1 MMRLAATWLLHASSL
16 ACVGAACAVGEVAP
30 QTRPRTV
37 LYVYVVGAARSLATT
52 AANLEGLLCGGAD
65 AWADGLPVVP
75 LLHVWANS
83 SCDRDVVVPPFFAA
97 ALVNFTMNS
106 LDGAMVK
113 LIARSARTSVER
125 TRAIQ
130 FTAQLFHLRNSTG
143 VLLRSSLKQARALG
157 AARTRGVCRAQVA
170 PTLGRRLGQAT
181 NFLRACVTLVRDND
195 VNDVVCILPTPKTK
209 LVPRGCV
216 QRRRSRRGV
225 DFYMSTCC
233 HPDGR
238 GVLSDWVFVTKK
250 RVVDAMDGHK
260 LPPQI
265 YDGGDRAEHR
275 FCRLLVGSN
284 LRLVWPVA
292 NSVVE
297 PLFCNSMIAD
307 SQAAAVW
314 AGNRSRAHKCA
325 MSTWYI
331 PYNNAG
337 VERVRLIWRNGPPLS
352 YTISVFAQCHL
363 KSSQITKREPWLGAG
378 SCTEGTPGSIMRVWA
393 PGPGASS
400 VVFFLIPAA
409 PDICTPSSRARSAP
423 APTASRGA
431 CDAEGNRECNS
442 GFCRRVRLGSCILSE
457 TSF

>member
-125 TRAIQ
+125 TRAIA
-130 FTAQLFHLRNSTG
+130 FTAQLFHLYNLNRRAIELLFETG
-143 VLLRSSLKQARALG
+143 KSSLVPHEPGESVVLKWRPDVRAAVL
-157 AARTRGVCRAQVA
+157 AN
-170 PTLGRRLGQAT
+170 AT

-250 RVVDAMDGHK
+250 RVLDAMDGHK

-284 LRLVWPVA
+284 LRLVWPAA

-297 PLFCNSMIAD
+297 PLFCKFYD
-307 SQAAAVW
+307 S
-314 AGNRSRAHKCA
+314 
-325 MSTWYI
+325 
-331 PYNNAG
+331 
-337 VERVRLIWRNGPPLS
+337 RLRRPR
-352 YTISVFAQCHL
+352 Q
-363 KSSQITKREPWLGAG
+363 
-378 SCTEGTPGSIMRVWA
+378 TPG
-393 PGPGASS
+393 
-400 VVFFLIPAA
+400 
-409 PDICTPSSRARSAP
+409 
-423 APTASRGA
+423 
-431 CDAEGNRECNS
+431 
-442 GFCRRVRLGSCILSE
+442 LGIGS
-457 TSF
+457 

>member
-113 LIARSARTSVER
+113 LIARDARTSVER
-125 TRAIQ
+125 TRAIA
-130 FTAQLFHLRNSTG
+130 FTAQLFHLYNLNRRAIELLFETG
-143 VLLRSSLKQARALG
+143 KSSLVPHEPGESVVLKWRPDVRAAVL
-157 AARTRGVCRAQVA
+157 AN
-170 PTLGRRLGQAT
+170 AT
-181 NFLRACVTLVRDND
+181 KFLRACVTLVRDND

-250 RVVDAMDGHK
+250 RVLNAMDGHK

-284 LRLVWPVA
+284 LRLVWPA
-292 NSVVE
+292 ASSVVE
-297 PLFCNSMIAD
+297 PLFCKFYD
-307 SQAAAVW
+307 S
-314 AGNRSRAHKCA
+314 
-325 MSTWYI
+325 
-331 PYNNAG
+331 
-337 VERVRLIWRNGPPLS
+337 RLRRPR
-352 YTISVFAQCHL
+352 Q
-363 KSSQITKREPWLGAG
+363 
-378 SCTEGTPGSIMRVWA
+378 TPG
-393 PGPGASS
+393 
-400 VVFFLIPAA
+400 
-409 PDICTPSSRARSAP
+409 
-423 APTASRGA
+423 
-431 CDAEGNRECNS
+431 
-442 GFCRRVRLGSCILSE
+442 LGIES
-457 TSF
+457 